1 MGGTGTERIKIIAVI
16 VDIYVPINQMTVRK
30 GLLMLAKLSSDTVAP
45 LSFTQLYSE
54 FQLQF
59 DSLSSL
65 LSTFFF

>member
-1 MGGTGTERIKIIAVI
+1 
-16 VDIYVPINQMTVRK
+16 MTVRK

-65 LSTFFF
+65 LSTMRIFIFFFFLMKKALDTHQ